1 MRYIFVILLL
11 FPIAFAREIDKCNQI
26 HDKDRN
32 HVCMATVTLSV
43 NECDKVSNLD
53 LRISCVHQVRDG
65 QRQVNSFHP
74 SKDKK

>member
-1 MRYIFVILLL
+1 MYYMFVMLL
-11 FPIAFAREIDKCNQI
+11 FPVFSFAGDIDQCNQI

-43 NECDKVSNLD
+43 NECDKISNLD
-53 LRISCVHQVRDG
+53 LRISCVRQVRDG

-74 SKDKK
+74 TKDKK